1 MSSYFVI
8 DVESDGPSP
17 WNRSM
22 VCFGAVLV
30 KDHTKTFYGQTKPIS
45 NEFEPS
51 ALAVSGFCREEH
63 EFFDDPKTVMENFEK
78 WILEVSD
85 GNPIFISDNIAYDWK
100 WIDYYFHRYLGRN
113 PFGFSGRRIGD
124 LYCGMMNDA
133 SKNADW
139 KRKYRKTR
147 HTHHPVD
154 DCLGNVEA
162 LISFRDELGLKI
174 KF

>member
-1 MSSYFVI
+1 MAYISI

-17 WNRSM
+17 FNRSM

-30 KDHTKTFYGQTKPIS
+30 KDQTKTFYGQTRPI
-45 NEFEPS
+45 NDEFEPD
-51 ALAVSGFCREEH
+51 ALAVSGFSREEH
-63 EFFDDPKTVMENFEK
+63 EQFDDPKEVMERFDK
-78 WILEVSD
+78 WLLEVSGD
-85 GNPIFISDNIAYDWK
+85 SRPIFISDNIAYDWK

-124 LYCGMMNDA
+124 LYCGMVNDT

-139 KRKYRKTR
+139 KRKFRKTR
-147 HTHHPVD
+147 HSHNPVD
-154 DCLGNVEA
+154 DSKGNAEA
-162 LISFRDELGLKI
+162 LVEMQKMGLKI

>member
-1 MSSYFVI
+1 MYIVI

-17 WNRSM
+17 FDRSM

-30 KDHTKTFYGQTKPIS
+30 SDQTKTFYGQTRPI
-45 NEFEPS
+45 NDTWNPD
-51 ALAVSGFCREEH
+51 ALAVSGFSREEH
-63 EFFDDPKTVMENFEK
+63 EKFNDPKEVMEQFEK
-78 WILEVSD
+78 WILEVC
-85 GNPIFISDNIAYDWK
+85 GNSRPIFISDNVAYDWK

-124 LYCGMMNDA
+124 LYCGMVMDA

-139 KRKYRKTR
+139 KRKFRKTR
-147 HTHHPVD
+147 HSHHPIQ
-154 DCLGNVEA
+154 DCLGNVES
-162 LISFRDELGLKI
+162 LLEMQKMGLKI